1 MLKKI
6 LCNKND
12 FVPDYKNI
20 IGKKI
25 TVPGN
30 KSLRSIQALQVDLYN
45 PGGYVLTHN
54 VAYDVDCYIEGNV
67 TKVIS
72 INGEPFAIF
81 HHKGFK
87 DRVVEG
93 DDNVSIPSLLENGG
107 VFNSLLTHLYQ
118 RFKAITTRKAVIAL

>member
-30 KSLRSIQALQVDLYN
+30 IAFRCIQDLEVDLDN
-45 PGGYVLTHN
+45 PGGYVSITN
-54 VAYDVDCYIEGNV
+54 ETFDADGYIEGNI

-72 INGEPFAIF
+72 VNGEPFAIY
-81 HHKGFK
+81 HHKAFK

-93 DDNVSIPSLLENGG
+93 DENISIPFLLENGG
-107 VFNSLLTHLYQ
+107 
-118 RFKAITTRKAVIAL
+118 AIS